1 MTNERGIVEAAVYS
15 SGRAVSVEEIAQTT
29 GLEPSKVK
37 GFLKELEAE
46 YTSRGSAIEVAPM
59 GEKWT
64 MQIRMEFT
72 DRAQA
77 FAPPEISRDL
87 LKTVALIAYHQP
99 ILQSE
104 LANMIGSKVY
114 EHVQALEAVNLIAR
128 KPSGRSFELATTRY
142 FPEFFGLKET
152 SRDGIRRV
160 LAEKAGVRFTPRL
173 GKEPAEPEPKTQGST
188 PPPEAAS
195 APATT
200 RDPDAVSGEAITS
213 K

>member
-1 MTNERGIVEAAVYS
+1 MTTEKGIVEAALYS
-15 SGRAVSVEEIAQTT
+15 AGRAVSIEEIAQTT

-37 GFLKELEAE
+37 GLLEELGVE
-46 YTSRGSAIEVAPM
+46 YTTRGSAIDVAPV

-64 MQIRMEFT
+64 MQIRMEYT

-104 LANMIGSKVY
+104 LADMIGSKVY
-114 EHVQALEAVNLIAR
+114 EHVQALGAMNLIAR
-128 KPSGRSFELATTRY
+128 KASGRSFELATTRY

-160 LAEKAGVRFTPRL
+160 LAEKAGVRFTPRP
-173 GKEPAEPEPKTQGST
+173 EREPEEPQPKTQGST
-188 PPPEAAS
+188 PPSESAS
-195 APATT
+195 APVTT
-200 RDPDAVSGEAITS
+200 PDTDAVSGEAITS
-213 K
+213 E